1 MDAETLTQLIN
12 GVGFPIVAC
21 GALFWLNVNVMR
33 QQRQTLAAIE
43 DALSSNTKA
52 ITELAAKIKR

>member
-43 DALSSNTKA
+43 GALSSNTKA
-52 ITELAAKIKR
+52 ITELSAKIQR